1 VLRGRNVSSTAP
13 APETAMPARSW
24 NTVETAPGPMPPGRD
39 HNQRDHNQIVTA
51 AATAAGRHPFHLPAF
66 LAGGPARPHDQR
78 RGAGQEQDEVDGAE
92 ILYERGPRHRRG
104 VRAPNR
110 CRPRSSRVPLQD
122 SANLTGRHCRP
133 LRVGSIVDRMS
144 TSDTLVLPPDAASE
158 RRRTYVKFL
167 VFELVVTAVLQ
178 VGYLVWVP
186 HSDEKAGPT
195 VLVGNML
202 TTGSLL
208 LLLLAVLAGLS
219 AIRNDR
225 IYLSGL
231 RTSRWLARL
240 GSIAGWVG
248 APLALAIGIIQKS
261 NGVSEAFV
269 DALFVGTCALVAG
282 TLNEAAHRLAR
293 RAATPP

>member
-1 VLRGRNVSSTAP
+1 LHDP
-13 APETAMPARSW
+13 A
-24 NTVETAPGPMPPGRD
+24 
-39 HNQRDHNQIVTA
+39 I
-51 AATAAGRHPFHLPAF
+51 
-66 LAGGPARPHDQR
+66 
-78 RGAGQEQDEVDGAE
+78 
-92 ILYERGPRHRRG
+92 
-104 VRAPNR
+104 
-110 CRPRSSRVPLQD
+110 
-122 SANLTGRHCRP
+122 LTGRHCRR

-144 TSDTLVLPPDAASE
+144 LTDTLVLPPGAASQ

-195 VLVGNML
+195 VIVGNML
-202 TTGSLL
+202 TTLSLL
-208 LLLLAVLAGLS
+208 LLLFAVLAGLL

-225 IYLSGL
+225 IYLAGL

-240 GSIAGWVG
+240 GSIVGWVG
-248 APLALAIGIIQKS
+248 APLAMVIGIIQKS
-261 NGVSEAFV
+261 NGVSGAFV

-282 TLNEAAHRLAR
+282 TLNEAARRLAQ